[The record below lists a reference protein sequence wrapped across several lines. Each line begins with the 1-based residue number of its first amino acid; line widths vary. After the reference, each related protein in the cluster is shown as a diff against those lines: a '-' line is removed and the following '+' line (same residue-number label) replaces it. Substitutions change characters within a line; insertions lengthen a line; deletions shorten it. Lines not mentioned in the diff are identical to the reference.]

1 MACTQAITHRL
12 NLVEYGAVTEIAKN
26 ARLVLFTIDQD
37 NVAIFQWF
45 HVVQAVAMG
54 NVCLAVVALQAGRML
69 QGPVNAVVV
78 FLIAL
83 VQACVAVYTA
93 HAWQVNCEHV
103 VAVACVA

>member
-54 NVCLAVVALQAGRML
+54 NVCLAVVAKGLAKEHKLPQKTML
-69 QGPVNAVVV
+69 KAMARYIR
-78 FLIAL
+78 LHH
-83 VQACVAVYTA
+83 TA
-93 HAWQVNCEHV
+93 
-103 VAVACVA
+103 